1 MMSLPQGELY
11 ANLVF
16 YFYWRK
22 DLHPDFESFQFK
34 AQMQALGSLGCMGT
48 TLSLGPMTTYQMV
61 IFKSINY
68 W

>member
-22 DLHPDFESFQFK
+22 VAHLPFEIIPKQRTD
-34 AQMQALGSLGCMGT
+34 AGARQLGVHGDNLIALANNY
-48 TLSLGPMTTYQMV
+48 LSDGN
-61 IFKSINY
+61 FKSIKQC
-68 W
+68 

>member
-34 AQMQALGSLGCMGT
+34 AQMQALGSLGCMEDNLIT
-48 TLSLGPMTTYQMV
+48 WANTYLSDG
-61 IFKSINY
+61 NY
-68 W
+68 

>member
-16 YFYWRK
+16 HFYWRK

-34 AQMQALGSLGCMGT
+34 AQMQALGSLGCMEDN
-48 TLSLGPMTTYQMV
+48 L
-61 IFKSINY
+61 IA
-68 W
+68 